1 VICGTAVESNE
12 VEKTGL
18 AVEVVE
24 RSEHSISRSNMSVN
38 AVKVLHRL
46 NRAGFEAYLV
56 GGAVRD
62 LLLDQEPKDFDVATN
77 ATPEQVKELFRNSRL
92 IGRRFRL
99 AHILFGREV
108 IEVATLRGHHQTS
121 DTEQL
126 AKQSDKGMLLRDNV
140 YGTID
145 EDAERRD
152 FTVNALYYNVADYS
166 ITAYG
171 GGLDDLD
178 DGILRMIGDP
188 ATRYKED
195 PVRMLRAV
203 RFATKLDMTL
213 APETEQPIKTLAP
226 LLKSIPAARL
236 FEEYQKLFLSG
247 KALANYEMLNEF
259 GLFEH
264 LFPASAELLKNN
276 NQGNEA
282 ALNRLVCKNTDRRIA
297 TDQRVT
303 PAFLIAAFL
312 WYPIEVR
319 AQELMIDGGLS
330 YYDAIMVAMNDVCDS
345 QCRSVAI
352 PKRFTSMA
360 RDVWGLQL
368 RLPRRSGARAFKLMT
383 HPKFRAGYDLLLIR
397 GEIEGGE
404 TQELAQWWT
413 TFQHTNEKVQRDMV
427 RKLGGPT
434 KRRRAPKKPKP
445 QQPE

>member
-1 VICGTAVESNE
+1 
-12 VEKTGL
+12 
-18 AVEVVE
+18 
-24 RSEHSISRSNMSVN
+24 MSPN

-62 LLLDQEPKDFDVATN
+62 LLLDQQPKDFDVATN
-77 ATPEQVKELFRNSRL
+77 ATPEQIKDLFRNSRL

-108 IEVATLRGHHQTS
+108 IEVATLRGHHQET

-166 ITAYG
+166 IRAYG

-195 PVRMLRAV
+195 PVRMLSAV
-203 RFATKLDMTL
+203 RFATKLDMTI
-213 APETEQPIKTLAP
+213 ADDTQQPIKDLAP
-226 LLKSIPAARL
+226 LLKSIPAPRL

-247 KALANYEMLNEF
+247 KALANYEMLNQF

-264 LFPASAELLKNN
+264 LFPACAELLSNN
-276 NQGNEA
+276 EQGKEA
-282 ALNRLVCKNTDRRIA
+282 ALNRLVCKNTDLRLA
-297 TDQRVT
+297 NDQRVT
-303 PAFLIAAFL
+303 PAFIIAAFL

-319 AQELMIDGGLS
+319 AQEIMTDGGLS
-330 YYDAIMVAMNDVCDS
+330 YYDAIMVAMNDVCDN

-360 RDVWGLQL
+360 RDVWNLQL

-413 TFQHTNEKVQRDMV
+413 TFQHAGEKVQCDMV
-427 RKLGGPT
+427 RKLGAPT
-434 KRRRAPKKPKP
+434 KRRRAPRQSKTKPS
-445 QQPE
+445 QPE